1 MSYLIIC
8 TVALVVSGLTLF
20 SGFGLGTLLMPAF
33 TLFFPV
39 EIAIAATAVVHL
51 ANNIFKIVLI
61 GKKADMG
68 IVLKFA
74 LPAAFTAM
82 LGALLLNYIA
92 SVQSIV
98 QFTLAGWAVN
108 LTPVKL
114 VIAVLIMIFALFELI
129 PGLGKFSFEPKF
141 IPLGGMASGFFGGL
155 SGHQGALRTAFLLR
169 ARLPKEVFIGTMVV
183 SAVIVDIS
191 RLAVYGATFFSR
203 DFEILKSQGGLQ
215 LVLAGCLAAFLGAFI
230 GSRLLKKIT
239 MQTIQ
244 TIVGIMLFM
253 LAIAII
259 VACPYHGYGRPLYER
274 QDFFDQQ
281 LTRLFT

>member
-1 MSYLIIC
+1 MSYVIIC

-51 ANNIFKIVLI
+51 ANNIFKVVLI

-68 IVLKFA
+68 IVLRFA

-82 LGALLLNYIA
+82 LGALLLNYIS

-169 ARLPKEVFIGTMVV
+169 AKLPKEVFIGTMVV

-253 LAIAII
+253 LAIAIGVGLI
-259 VACPYHGYGRPLYER
+259 
-274 QDFFDQQ
+274 
-281 LTRLFT
+281 

>member
-169 ARLPKEVFIGTMVV
+169 AKLPKEVFIGTMVV

-253 LAIAII
+253 LAIAIGVGLI
-259 VACPYHGYGRPLYER
+259 
-274 QDFFDQQ
+274 
-281 LTRLFT
+281 

>member
-61 GKKADMG
+61 GKKADMS

-92 SVQSIV
+92 SVQSMI
-98 QFTLAGWAVN
+98 QFTLAGWAFN

-169 ARLPKEVFIGTMVV
+169 AKLPKEVFIGTMVV

-244 TIVGIMLFM
+244 TIVGIMLFL
-253 LAIAII
+253 LAIAIGVGLI
-259 VACPYHGYGRPLYER
+259 
-274 QDFFDQQ
+274 
-281 LTRLFT
+281 

>member
-1 MSYLIIC
+1 MSYVIIC

-98 QFTLAGWAVN
+98 QFTLAGWTVN

-129 PGLGKFSFEPKF
+129 PGLGKFSFEPQF
-141 IPLGGMASGFFGGL
+141 ILLGGMASGCFGGL

-169 ARLPKEVFIGTMVV
+169 AKLPKEVFIGTMVV

-203 DFEILKSQGGLQ
+203 DFAILKSQGGLQ

-239 MQTIQ
+239 MQAIQ
-244 TIVGIMLFM
+244 TIVGIMLFL
-253 LAIAII
+253 LAIAMG
-259 VACPYHGYGRPLYER
+259 VGL
-274 QDFFDQQ
+274 
-281 LTRLFT
+281 L

>member
-51 ANNIFKIVLI
+51 ANNIFKVVLI

-68 IVLKFA
+68 IVLRFA

-82 LGALLLNYIA
+82 LGALLLNYIS

-129 PGLGKFSFEPKF
+129 PGLGKFSFEPQF

-169 ARLPKEVFIGTMVV
+169 AKLPKEVFIGTMVV

-230 GSRLLKKIT
+230 GSRILKKIT
-239 MQTIQ
+239 MQAIQ
-244 TIVGIMLFM
+244 SIVGIMLFL
-253 LAIAII
+253 LAIAMGVGLI
-259 VACPYHGYGRPLYER
+259 
-274 QDFFDQQ
+274 
-281 LTRLFT
+281 

>member
-51 ANNIFKIVLI
+51 ANNIFKVVLI

-68 IVLKFA
+68 IVLRFA

-82 LGALLLNYIA
+82 LGALLLNYIS

-129 PGLGKFSFEPKF
+129 PGLGKFSFEPQF

-169 ARLPKEVFIGTMVV
+169 AKLPKEVFIGTMVV

-239 MQTIQ
+239 MQAIQ
-244 TIVGIMLFM
+244 SIVGIMLFL
-253 LAIAII
+253 LAIAMGVGLI
-259 VACPYHGYGRPLYER
+259 
-274 QDFFDQQ
+274 
-281 LTRLFT
+281 

>member
-1 MSYLIIC
+1 MSYVIIC

-51 ANNIFKIVLI
+51 ANNIFKVVLI

-68 IVLKFA
+68 IVLRFA

-82 LGALLLNYIA
+82 LGALLLNYIS

-129 PGLGKFSFEPKF
+129 PGLGKFSFEPQF

-169 ARLPKEVFIGTMVV
+169 AKLPKEVFIGTMVV

-253 LAIAII
+253 LAIAIGVGLI
-259 VACPYHGYGRPLYER
+259 
-274 QDFFDQQ
+274 
-281 LTRLFT
+281 

>member
-1 MSYLIIC
+1 MSYVIIC

-51 ANNIFKIVLI
+51 ANNIFKVVLI

-68 IVLKFA
+68 IVLRFA

-82 LGALLLNYIA
+82 LGALLLNYIS

-129 PGLGKFSFEPKF
+129 PGLGKFSFEPQF

-169 ARLPKEVFIGTMVV
+169 AKLPKEVFIGTMVV

-239 MQTIQ
+239 MQAIQ
-244 TIVGIMLFM
+244 TIVGIMLFL
-253 LAIAII
+253 LAIAMGVGLI
-259 VACPYHGYGRPLYER
+259 
-274 QDFFDQQ
+274 
-281 LTRLFT
+281 